1 MNWETIYLHLKKNG
15 LDVYSLG
22 QHQGKCL
29 TPYLVLRDNG
39 KTRRRGIEKPEYEVL
54 MYYPADHYSEFS
66 GYIDQVKCAMN
77 ELYPC
82 LILKEDEQPHYLDAQ
97 VDGYMTSLIYQG
109 TKVSK
114 VNRI

>member
-1 MNWETIYLHLKKNG
+1 MNWETICLHLKKNG
-15 LDVYSLG
+15 FEVYSLG

-39 KTRRRGIEKPEYEVL
+39 KTRRLGIEKTEFEVL
-54 MYYPADHYSEFS
+54 LYYPADHYSEFS
-66 GYIDQVKCAMN
+66 GYIDRVKCAMN